1 MTWLTLREVMQC
13 KDIFKDYFFLS
24 NHNQYDILD

>member
-13 KDIFKDYFFLS
+13 KDIFKDYFFFQTIM
-24 NHNQYDILD
+24 NMTF